1 MCFVVTVR
9 LLFIVCLCLFM
20 FFVFIV
26 YVIVEGYAQG
36 DKIADKLD
44 VDGFPSIGTYL
55 TEGDPFYR

>member
-1 MCFVVTVR
+1 MFCCYSKV
-9 LLFIVCLCLFM
+9 IVYCV
-20 FFVFIV
+20 FVFIF

-44 VDGFPSIGTYL
+44 ADGFPSIGTYL